1 MARSVYIVFSSTP
14 YKIGKLIRRFTGEAY
29 NHVSLSLDRELR
41 QMYSFARHY
50 YRTPFYGGFVH
61 ESRARYH
68 LNGTPSQIKICQLS
82 VPDDAYAA
90 LAERLAAMYDRR
102 EQYLYNHL
110 SVVTIPFR
118 RLVHLKDARVCSE
131 FVAEQLH
138 SLGLPVDPKKY
149 YSVGTLEQMLA
160 HSVIYTGDALP
171 ADEGDDPFFARHP
184 VPLFTTTRA
193 FGRLL
198 HRLIKS

>member
-1 MARSVYIVFSSTP
+1 MARSIDIVFSSTP
-14 YKIGKLIRRFTGEAY
+14 YKLGKLIRRFTGESY
-29 NHVSLSLDRELR
+29 NHVSLSLDWELR

-68 LNGTPSQIKICQLS
+68 LKGVPSQIKICRLS
-82 VPDDAYAA
+82 VSEDAYAA
-90 LAERLAAMYDRR
+90 LADRLAAMYARR
-102 EQYLYNHL
+102 EQYPYNHL
-110 SVVTIPFR
+110 SVLTIPFR

-138 SLGLPVDPKKY
+138 SLGLPVNPWKY
-149 YSVGTLEQMLA
+149 YSVGALEALLSD
-160 HSVIYTGDALP
+160 SVIYTGDAPP
-171 ADEGDDPFFARHP
+171 ADTADDPFFAHHP

-198 HRLIKS
+198 HRLIK

>member
-1 MARSVYIVFSSTP
+1 MARNVYIVFSSTP
-14 YKIGKLIRRFTGEAY
+14 YKIGKLIRRFTGEEY

-68 LNGTPSQIKICQLS
+68 LNGTPSRIKICSLTVS
-82 VPDDAYAA
+82 DRAYAD
-90 LAERLAAMYDRR
+90 LADRLAAMYAHR

-110 SVVTIPFR
+110 SVATIPFR
-118 RLVHLKDARVCSE
+118 RLVHLKDARVCTE

-138 SLGLPVDPKKY
+138 SLGLPVNPRKY
-149 YSVGTLEQMLA
+149 YSVGALEALLDD
-160 HSVIYTGDALP
+160 SVIYTGDALP
-171 ADEGDDPFFARHP
+171 ADPGADPFFSHHP
-184 VPLFTTTRA
+184 VPLFTTTRT

-198 HRLIKS
+198 YRLIK